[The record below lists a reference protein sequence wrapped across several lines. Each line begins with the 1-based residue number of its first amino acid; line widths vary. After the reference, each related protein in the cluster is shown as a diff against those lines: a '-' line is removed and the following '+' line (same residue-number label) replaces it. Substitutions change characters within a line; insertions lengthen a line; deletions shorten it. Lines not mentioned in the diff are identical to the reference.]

1 MTRARSLSQLAN
13 SSVFTVATNNRV
25 GIGSEVPTAKLD
37 VDGTLNVSGNA
48 TIGGVTTYEDVTN
61 VDSVGIITARSTID
75 AKGDIS
81 IADKIIHTGDTNTAI
96 RFPAADTV
104 TIETGGT
111 EGLRVTSAG
120 NLTIGNSSVAFPSGS
135 GLQVYHAS
143 APRIKLTNSTT
154 GVGSGDG
161 SYLYVSG
168 SDFIIENKE
177 GADMRFY
184 TSAQEAMRIDSSGNM
199 GLGTITLGSN
209 AKFEVKSTTGAID
222 SATIRING
230 GETATGTINT
240 GSTLLFAGHDGSNER
255 DFGSVFAGKE
265 NGTSGNRAAY
275 LAFGTRP
282 NGGSVTERMRIDSSG
297 RLMLGTTTAGFNT
310 VDNLTIADSGNCG
323 ITIRSGTSSSSS
335 IYFADG
341 TSGSAEYEG
350 YIDYQ
355 HSTNV
360 LRFGGGGGQERMRI
374 DSSGRLLV
382 GQSSSPSI
390 GSGQY
395 AKIFVAGY
403 VGGSPGGAIVAIA
416 RDEAA
421 SAMSSGDTLGSLV
434 FSDNAGGTF
443 ASVKGSADAAPSGTS
458 DFPGRLTFL
467 TTSDGASTQTERM
480 RIDSS
485 GRLLVGTSSQTQVA
499 KFVVQG
505 QTNSATARRSAYIAS
520 NKDFCILS

>member
-209 AKFEVKSTTGAID
+209 AKFEVKSTT
-222 SATIRING
+222 
-230 GETATGTINT
+230 
-240 GSTLLFAGHDGSNER
+240 
-255 DFGSVFAGKE
+255 
-265 NGTSGNRAAY
+265 
-275 LAFGTRP
+275 
-282 NGGSVTERMRIDSSG
+282 
-297 RLMLGTTTAGFNT
+297 
-310 VDNLTIADSGNCG
+310 
-323 ITIRSGTSSSSS
+323 
-335 IYFADG
+335 
-341 TSGSAEYEG
+341 
-350 YIDYQ
+350 
-355 HSTNV
+355 
-360 LRFGGGGGQERMRI
+360 
-374 DSSGRLLV
+374 
-382 GQSSSPSI
+382 
-390 GSGQY
+390 
-395 AKIFVAGY
+395 
-403 VGGSPGGAIVAIA
+403 
-416 RDEAA
+416 
-421 SAMSSGDTLGSLV
+421 
-434 FSDNAGGTF
+434 
-443 ASVKGSADAAPSGTS
+443 
-458 DFPGRLTFL
+458 
-467 TTSDGASTQTERM
+467 
-480 RIDSS
+480 
-485 GRLLVGTSSQTQVA
+485 
-499 KFVVQG
+499 
-505 QTNSATARRSAYIAS
+505 
-520 NKDFCILS
+520 

>member
-1 MTRARSLSQLAN
+1 
-13 SSVFTVATNNRV
+13 
-25 GIGSEVPTAKLD
+25 
-37 VDGTLNVSGNA
+37 
-48 TIGGVTTYEDVTN
+48 
-61 VDSVGIITARSTID
+61 
-75 AKGDIS
+75 
-81 IADKIIHTGDTNTAI
+81 
-96 RFPAADTV
+96 
-104 TIETGGT
+104 
-111 EGLRVTSAG
+111 
-120 NLTIGNSSVAFPSGS
+120 
-135 GLQVYHAS
+135 
-143 APRIKLTNSTT
+143 
-154 GVGSGDG
+154 
-161 SYLYVSG
+161 
-168 SDFIIENKE
+168 
-177 GADMRFY
+177 
-184 TSAQEAMRIDSSGNM
+184 
-199 GLGTITLGSN
+199 
-209 AKFEVKSTTGAID
+209 
-222 SATIRING
+222 
-230 GETATGTINT
+230 
-240 GSTLLFAGHDGSNER
+240 
-255 DFGSVFAGKE
+255 
-265 NGTSGNRAAY
+265 
-275 LAFGTRP
+275 RP

-505 QTNSATARRSAYIAS
+505 QTNSATAGGYMRLQTNSSVVADTVLGTIGFGDGSHNGANIQSRGTMSWSPFGKGSALTLSTTGSSSTGPDERMRIDSSGRVLINHTADTAPASYSSKLQLCDTSYEGSSLLLRRDQNSASAPALLFTKTRSATKGGSTAVQNGDLCGQIIWYAGDGTDANSHVAFMQAVVDGTTGSNDTPGRLTFHTTADSAS
-520 NKDFCILS
+520 VAT